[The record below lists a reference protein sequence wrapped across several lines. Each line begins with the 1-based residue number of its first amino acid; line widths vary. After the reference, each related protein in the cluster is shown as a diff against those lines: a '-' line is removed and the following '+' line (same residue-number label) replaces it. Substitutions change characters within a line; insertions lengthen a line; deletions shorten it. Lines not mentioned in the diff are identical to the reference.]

1 VVSVTTTSIGRPA
14 SGEAS
19 DRRRWLALVVLCVG
33 QLMIVLDATV
43 VNVALPTIQRDLHFS
58 QSSLAWVINAY
69 LITFGGLLL
78 LAGRLG
84 DLIGPKR
91 IFVTGLTVFTAAS
104 ALCGFSQN
112 QAELISARFVQ
123 GAGAAIVAAT
133 ILGILVT
140 LFPEPREKAKA
151 MGVYAF
157 VASAGGSIGLLAGGV
172 LTQALSWHWIF
183 FINLPIGCAALIFG
197 VALIPAHEGTGTH
210 DGVDVLGAVLVTG
223 AVMLLVY
230 AIVKASDYGWE
241 SARTIVVGAAALVL
255 LGAFVRLEA
264 HLEHPLVP
272 LRMFRSRNLSGATV
286 VRVLFP
292 IGMFGQFFL
301 GALYLQHVLGY
312 SAITTGLA
320 FMPMNLAVGLFSL
333 TIAARIM
340 TRIGAKATLLPGL
353 ALIAVGLALF
363 SRVPVHGTYLADV
376 FPGMVFF
383 GIGAGLAFTPS
394 IALAMA
400 DAAPAD
406 TGLASGLANVSMQ
419 MGAAIGIAV
428 LASISTS
435 RTRVLSAGGAGHRAA
450 LAGGYHE
457 GYLIAAGCI
466 VAAFVAAAVVL
477 KDRTIGKAQT
487 ADQRTRLHMG
497 EGETGL

>member
-1 VVSVTTTSIGRPA
+1 VTTTSIGRPA
-14 SGEAS
+14 SGESS
-19 DRRRWLALVVLCVG
+19 DRRRWLALLVLCIG

-112 QAELISARFVQ
+112 QVELITARFAQ

-183 FINLPIGCAALIFG
+183 FINLPIGCAALILG
-197 VALIPAHEGTGTH
+197 VALIPAHKGTGTH
-210 DGVDVLGAVLVTG
+210 DGIDVLGAVLVTG

-241 SARTIVVGAAALVL
+241 STRTIVVGVVALVL
-255 LGAFVRLEA
+255 LGVFVRLEA

-272 LRMFRSRNLSGATV
+272 LRMFRSRNLTGATV

-340 TRIGAKATLLPGL
+340 TRIGAKATLMPGL

-376 FPGMVFF
+376 FPGMVLF

-435 RTRVLSAGGAGHRAA
+435 RTRVLAAGGAGHRAA
-450 LAGGYHE
+450 LAGGYQE

-487 ADQRTRLHMG
+487 VDQRTTLHMG

>member
-1 VVSVTTTSIGRPA
+1 MTTTRPIE
-14 SGEAS
+14 SVQVV

-43 VNVALPTIQRDLHFS
+43 VNVALPTIQHDLHFS

-91 IFVTGLTVFTAAS
+91 IFVTGLSVFTLSS
-104 ALCGFSQN
+104 AICGFSQS
-112 QAELISARFVQ
+112 QVELIVARFVQ
-123 GAGAAIVAAT
+123 GGGAAIMAAT

-157 VASAGGSIGLLAGGV
+157 VASAGGSIGLLAGGA
-172 LTQALSWHWIF
+172 LTQALNWHWIF
-183 FINLPIGCAALIFG
+183 FINLPIGVAALVFG
-197 VALIPAHEGTGTH
+197 VALIPAQRGTGIH
-210 DGVDVLGAVLVTG
+210 NGVDVAGAVLVTFS
-223 AVMLLVY
+223 VMLLVY
-230 AIVKASDYGWE
+230 AIVKASDYGWA
-241 SARTIVVGAAALVL
+241 SSDTIGVGSVALVL
-255 LGAFVRLEA
+255 LAAFVFLEA
-264 HLEHPLVP
+264 HLAHPLVP
-272 LRMFRSRNLSGATV
+272 LRMFRSRNLTGATV

-320 FMPMNLAVGLFSL
+320 FMPMNLAVGIFSL
-333 TIAARIM
+333 TLAARIM
-340 TRIGAKATLLPGL
+340 TRVGARATLLPGL
-353 ALIAVGLALF
+353 ALLGAGLLLF
-363 SRVPVHGTYLADV
+363 SRVPVHGHYLTDV
-376 FPGMVFF
+376 LPGMALF

-406 TGLASGLANVSMQ
+406 TGLASGLANVSVQ

-435 RTRVLSAGGAGHRAA
+435 RTKTLSAAGLGHRLA
-450 LAGGYHE
+450 LAGGYHV
-457 GYLIAAGCI
+457 GYLIATGCI
-466 VAAFVAAAVVL
+466 AAAFVLGAVIL
-477 KDRTIGKAQT
+477 RDGSIGKAQT
-487 ADQRTRLHMG
+487 VGQRTDLHMA
-497 EGETGL
+497 EGETGP

>member
-1 VVSVTTTSIGRPA
+1 MATTQPIESVQVA
-14 SGEAS
+14 

-84 DLIGPKR
+84 DLLGPKK
-91 IFVTGLTVFTAAS
+91 IFVTGLSVFTAAS
-104 ALCGFSQN
+104 AICGFSQN
-112 QAELISARFVQ
+112 QAELIVARFVQ

-172 LTQALSWHWIF
+172 LTQAISWHWIF
-183 FINLPIGCAALIFG
+183 FINLPIGIAALVFG
-197 VALIPAHEGTGTH
+197 IALIPSHEGTGLH
-210 DGVDVLGAVLVTG
+210 DGVDVLGAVMVTF

-230 AIVKASDYGWE
+230 AIVKASDYGWQ
-241 SARTIVVGAAALVL
+241 SPRTIIVGLVALVL

-264 HLEHPLVP
+264 HLDHPLVP
-272 LRMFRSRNLSGATV
+272 LRMFRSRNLTGATF

-320 FMPMNLAVGLFSL
+320 FMPMNLAVGIVSL
-333 TIAARIM
+333 TVASKVM
-340 TRIGAKATLLPGL
+340 TRIGAKATILPGL
-353 ALIAVGLALF
+353 VLIAIGLGLF
-363 SRVPVHGTYLADV
+363 ARVPVHGHYLTDV
-376 FPGMVFF
+376 LPGMALF

-406 TGLASGLANVSMQ
+406 TGLASGLANVSLQ
-419 MGAAIGIAV
+419 MGAAIGVAV

-435 RTRVLSAGGAGHRAA
+435 RTRVLAAGGEAHKAA

-457 GYLIAAGCI
+457 GYLIATGCI
-466 VAAFVAAAVVL
+466 VAAFILAAAVLRDPSV
-477 KDRTIGKAQT
+477 GKAQSLE
-487 ADQRTRLHMG
+487 QRTALHMG
-497 EGETGL
+497 EGEIGL

>member
-1 VVSVTTTSIGRPA
+1 VTTTSIGRPA
-14 SGEAS
+14 RGEAS
-19 DRRRWLALVVLCVG
+19 DRRRWLALVVLCTG

-43 VNVALPTIQRDLHFS
+43 VNVALPTIQHDLHFP

-84 DLIGPKR
+84 DLIGPKK
-91 IFVTGLTVFTAAS
+91 IFITGLSVFTAAS
-104 ALCGFSQN
+104 AFCGFAQSQS
-112 QAELISARFVQ
+112 ELIVARFIQ

-140 LFPEPREKAKA
+140 LFPEPGDKAKA

-172 LTQALSWHWIF
+172 LTQAISWHWIF
-183 FINLPIGCAALIFG
+183 FINLPIGIATLVFG
-197 VALIPAHEGTGTH
+197 TALIPGHEGTGTH
-210 DGVDVLGAVLVTG
+210 DGVDVLGAVLVTS

-230 AIVKASDYGWE
+230 AIVKASDYGWG
-241 SARTIVVGAAALVL
+241 SVRTIAVGLGALAL
-255 LGAFVRLEA
+255 LGGFVALEA
-264 HLEHPLVP
+264 NLKHPLVP
-272 LRMFRSRNLSGATV
+272 LRMFRSRNLTGATL

-320 FMPMNLAVGLFSL
+320 FMPMNLAVGIFSL
-333 TIAARIM
+333 TVAARIM
-340 TRIGAKATLLPGL
+340 TRVGAKATLLPGL
-353 ALIAVGLALF
+353 ALIAGGLALF
-363 SRVPVHGTYLADV
+363 SRVPVHGHFLSDV
-376 FPGMVFF
+376 LPGMILF

-406 TGLASGLANVSMQ
+406 TGLASGLANVSLQ

-435 RTRVLSAGGAGHRAA
+435 RTRDLVAGGSRRAAA
-450 LAGGYHE
+450 LAGGYHV

-466 VAAFVAAAVVL
+466 VGAFVIATVVL
-477 KDRTIGKAQT
+477 KDNGVGKAQT
-487 ADQRTRLHMG
+487 TEQRTILHMG
-497 EGETGL
+497 EGETGF

>member
-1 VVSVTTTSIGRPA
+1 METDHQSERARVAA
-14 SGEAS
+14 SAN
-19 DRRRWLALVVLCVG
+19 RRRWLALVVLCIG

-91 IFVTGLTVFTAAS
+91 IFITGLAVFTAAS
-104 ALCGFSQN
+104 AFCGFSQS
-112 QAELISARFVQ
+112 QAELIGARFVQ

-157 VASAGGSIGLLAGGV
+157 VASGGGSIGLLAGGV

-183 FINLPIGCAALIFG
+183 FINLPIGCAALILG
-197 VALIPAHEGTGTH
+197 VALIPAHPGTGTH
-210 DGVDVLGAVLVTG
+210 DGVDVRGAVMVTT

-230 AIVKASDYGWE
+230 AIVKASDYGWG
-241 SARTIVVGAAALVL
+241 SFRTIVVGLAALAL

-264 HLEHPLVP
+264 RLAHPLVP
-272 LRMFRSRNLSGATV
+272 LRMFRSRNLTGATI

-320 FMPMNLAVGLFSL
+320 FMPMNLAVGVFSL

-340 TRIGAKATLLPGL
+340 TRIGAKATLMPGL
-353 ALIAVGLALF
+353 ALIAIGLALF
-363 SRVPVHGTYLADV
+363 SRVPVHGSYLADV
-376 FPGMVFF
+376 LPGMVFF

-419 MGAAIGIAV
+419 LGAAIGIAV

-435 RTRVLSAGGAGHRAA
+435 RTRTLSAAGAGRNAA
-450 LAGGYHE
+450 LAGGYHV
-457 GYLIAAGCI
+457 GYLIAGGCI

-477 KDRTIGKAQT
+477 KDRSIGKAQT
-487 ADQRTRLHMG
+487 VEQRTMLHMG

>member
-1 VVSVTTTSIGRPA
+1 MATTTQSMDIA
-14 SGEAS
+14 QVA

-84 DLIGPKR
+84 DLLGPKK
-91 IFVTGLTVFTAAS
+91 IFITGLTVFTAAS
-104 ALCGFSQN
+104 AFCGFSQN
-112 QAELISARFVQ
+112 QAELITARFVQ

-183 FINLPIGCAALIFG
+183 FINLPIGITALVLG
-197 VALIPAHEGTGTH
+197 LALIPAHPGTGIH
-210 DGVDVLGAVLVTG
+210 DGVDVLGAVMVTTS
-223 AVMLLVY
+223 VMLLVY

-241 SARTIVVGAAALVL
+241 STRTIVVGLAALVL

-264 HLEHPLVP
+264 HLAHPLVP
-272 LRMFRSRNLSGATV
+272 LRMFRSRNLTGATL

-320 FMPMNLAVGLFSL
+320 FMPMNLAVGIFSL
-333 TIAARIM
+333 TLAARSM
-340 TRIGAKATLLPGL
+340 TRVGAKATLLPGL
-353 ALIAVGLALF
+353 VLIAAGLALF
-363 SRVPVHGTYLADV
+363 SRVPVHGTYLVDV
-376 FPGMVFF
+376 LPGMALF

-435 RTRVLSAGGAGHRAA
+435 RTSALRAAGVGRDAA
-450 LAGGYHE
+450 LAGGYHV
-457 GYLIAAGCI
+457 GYLIATGCI
-466 VAAFVAAAVVL
+466 VAAFVLAVVVL
-477 KDRTIGKAQT
+477 RDSHIGKAQT
-487 ADQRTRLHMG
+487 MAERTTLHMG

>member
-1 VVSVTTTSIGRPA
+1 MTATRPIDSA
-14 SGEAS
+14 QVA

-91 IFVTGLTVFTAAS
+91 IFITGLGVFTGAS
-104 ALCGFSQN
+104 AFCGFSQS
-112 QAELISARFVQ
+112 QAELITARFVQ

-140 LFPEPREKAKA
+140 LFPEPREKATA

-157 VASAGGSIGLLAGGV
+157 VASVGGSIGLLAGGV
-172 LTQALSWHWIF
+172 LTQALNWHWIF
-183 FINLPIGCAALIFG
+183 FINLPIGAAALIFG
-197 VALIPAHEGTGTH
+197 TALIPGHEGKGTN
-210 DGVDVLGAVLVTG
+210 DGVDVLGAVMVTS

-230 AIVKASDYGWE
+230 AIVKASDYGWG
-241 SARTIVVGAAALVL
+241 SVHTLGVGLVALVL
-255 LGAFVRLEA
+255 LGGFVVLESRLA
-264 HLEHPLVP
+264 HPLVP
-272 LRMFRSRNLSGATV
+272 LRMFRSRNLTGATL

-320 FMPMNLAVGLFSL
+320 FMPMNLSVGLFSL
-333 TIAARIM
+333 TVSARIM
-340 TRIGAKATLLPGL
+340 TRVGARATLLPGL
-353 ALIAVGLALF
+353 VLLATGLLLF
-363 SRVPVHGTYLADV
+363 SRVPVHGSFLPDV
-376 FPGMVFF
+376 FPGMILF

-406 TGLASGLANVSMQ
+406 RGLASGLANVSIQ

-435 RTRVLSAGGAGHRAA
+435 RSRVLAAGGAGHNAA

-457 GYLIAAGCI
+457 GYLIAFGCI
-466 VAAFVAAAVVL
+466 VAAFVVALVVL
-477 KDRTIGKAQT
+477 RDGSVGKSQT
-487 ADQRTRLHMG
+487 TEQRTALHMG
-497 EGETGL
+497 EGEIGL

>member
-1 VVSVTTTSIGRPA
+1 MATTTGQISSA
-14 SGEAS
+14 QVA

-91 IFVTGLTVFTAAS
+91 IFVTGLSVFTAAS
-104 ALCGFSQN
+104 AFCGFSES
-112 QAELISARFVQ
+112 QAELIVARFVQ

-183 FINLPIGCAALIFG
+183 FINLPIGCAALLLGIAF
-197 VALIPAHEGTGTH
+197 VPSPKGTGTH
-210 DGVDVLGAVLVTG
+210 DGVDVLGAVMVTT

-241 SARTIVVGAAALVL
+241 SAHTIVVGVVALAL
-255 LGAFVRLEA
+255 LGGFVRLEA
-264 HLEHPLVP
+264 RLTHPLVP
-272 LRMFRSRNLSGATV
+272 LRMFRSRNLAGATF

-320 FMPMNLAVGLFSL
+320 FMPMNLTVGLFSL
-333 TIAARIM
+333 AIAARVM
-340 TRIGAKATLLPGL
+340 TRLGAKLTLLPGL
-353 ALIAVGLALF
+353 ALIAGGLALF
-363 SRVPVHGTYLADV
+363 SRVPVHGHYLTDV
-376 FPGMVFF
+376 LPGMALF
-383 GIGAGLAFTPS
+383 GIGAGLAFAPS
-394 IALAMA
+394 ISLAMA

-406 TGLASGLANVSMQ
+406 VGLASGLANVSMQ

-428 LASISTS
+428 LASISSS
-435 RTRVLSAGGAGHRAA
+435 RTSALLARGVSNNAA
-450 LAGGYHE
+450 LTSGYHV
-457 GYLIAAGCI
+457 GYLIATGCI
-466 VAAFVAAAVVL
+466 VAAFVLAAAIL
-477 KDRTIGKAQT
+477 KDRDIGKAPT
-487 ADQRTRLHMG
+487 AEQRTTLHMG

>member
-1 VVSVTTTSIGRPA
+1 MATTTGQIDSA
-14 SGEAS
+14 QVA

-43 VNVALPTIQRDLHFS
+43 VNVALPTIQKDLHFS

-91 IFVTGLTVFTAAS
+91 IFITGLGVFTAAS
-104 ALCGFSQN
+104 AFCGFSQS
-112 QAELISARFVQ
+112 QAELIVARFVQ

-140 LFPEPREKAKA
+140 LFPEPKEKAKA

-183 FINLPIGCAALIFG
+183 FINLPIGIAALVLG
-197 VALIPAHEGTGTH
+197 LALIPSHPGTGTH
-210 DGVDVLGAVLVTG
+210 DGVDVLGAVMVTT

-230 AIVKASDYGWE
+230 AIVKASDYGWA
-241 SARTIVVGAAALVL
+241 SPHTYVVGLVALVL
-255 LGAFVRLEA
+255 LAAFVRLEA
-264 HLEHPLVP
+264 YLPHPLVP
-272 LRMFRSRNLSGATV
+272 LRMFRSRNLTGATL

-320 FMPMNLAVGLFSL
+320 FMPMNLAVGVFSL

-353 ALIAVGLALF
+353 ALIAGGLALF
-363 SRVPVHGTYLADV
+363 SRVPVHGSYLVDV
-376 FPGMVFF
+376 LPGMALF

-435 RTRVLSAGGAGHRAA
+435 RTGSLLAGGAGRDAA
-450 LAGGYHE
+450 LAGGYHV
-457 GYLIAAGCI
+457 GYLIATGCI
-466 VAAFVAAAVVL
+466 VLAFVLAAVVL
-477 KDRTIGKAQT
+477 KDRSIGKAQT
-487 ADQRTRLHMG
+487 MAQRTSLHIG

>member
-1 VVSVTTTSIGRPA
+1 
-14 SGEAS
+14 
-19 DRRRWLALVVLCVG
+19 
-33 QLMIVLDATV
+33 
-43 VNVALPTIQRDLHFS
+43 
-58 QSSLAWVINAY
+58 
-69 LITFGGLLL
+69 
-78 LAGRLG
+78 
-84 DLIGPKR
+84 
-91 IFVTGLTVFTAAS
+91 
-104 ALCGFSQN
+104 
-112 QAELISARFVQ
+112 
-123 GAGAAIVAAT
+123 
-133 ILGILVT
+133 
-140 LFPEPREKAKA
+140 

-157 VASAGGSIGLLAGGV
+157 VASGGGSIGLLAGGV

-183 FINLPIGCAALIFG
+183 FINLPIGIAALILG
-197 VALIPAHEGTGTH
+197 LALIPSLKGTGTH
-210 DGVDVLGAVLVTG
+210 DGVDVLGAVMVTT

-241 SARTIVVGAAALVL
+241 SARTIVVGLAALIL

-264 HLEHPLVP
+264 HLPHPLVP
-272 LRMFRSRNLSGATV
+272 LRMFRSRNLTGATL

-292 IGMFGQFFL
+292 VGMFGQFFL

-320 FMPMNLAVGLFSL
+320 FMPMNLAVGIFSL

-353 ALIAVGLALF
+353 ALIAAGLALF
-363 SRVPVHGTYLADV
+363 SRVPVHGSYVADV
-376 FPGMVFF
+376 LPGMALF

-435 RTRVLSAGGAGHRAA
+435 RTSALRAGGVGRNAA
-450 LAGGYHE
+450 LAGGYHV
-457 GYLIAAGCI
+457 GYLIATGCI
-466 VAAFVAAAVVL
+466 VAAFILAAVVL
-477 KDRTIGKAQT
+477 KDGNIGKAQT
-487 ADQRTRLHMG
+487 MAERTTLHMG

>member
-1 VVSVTTTSIGRPA
+1 MTTTALRA
-14 SGEAS
+14 AERVTGE
-19 DRRRWLALVVLCVG
+19 RRRWLALVVLCTG

-84 DLIGPKR
+84 DLIGAKR
-91 IFVTGLTVFTAAS
+91 IFTTGLLVFTVAS
-104 ALCGFSQN
+104 AFCGFSQN
-112 QAELISARFVQ
+112 QGELIVARFVQ
-123 GAGAAIVAAT
+123 GAGAAVVAAT

-157 VASAGGSIGLLAGGV
+157 VASGGGSIGLLAGGA

-183 FINLPIGCAALIFG
+183 FINLPIGAATLVVG
-197 VALIPAHEGTGTH
+197 AALIPAQPGSGTH
-210 DGVDVLGAVLVTG
+210 EGVDVLGAVLVTT

-230 AIVKASDYGWE
+230 AIVKASDYGWT
-241 SARTIVVGAAALVL
+241 SPRTICVGAGALAL
-255 LGAFVRLEA
+255 LAVFVRLESR
-264 HLEHPLVP
+264 LSHPLVP
-272 LRMFRSRNLSGATV
+272 LRMFRSRNLTGATF
-286 VRVLFP
+286 VRMLFP

-312 SAITTGLA
+312 SAISTGLA
-320 FMPMNLAVGLFSL
+320 FMPMNVSVGVFSL
-333 TIAARIM
+333 LISARIM
-340 TRIGAKATLLPGL
+340 TRVGAKATLIPGL
-353 ALIAVGLALF
+353 VAIVAGLVLF
-363 SRVPVHGTYLADV
+363 SRVPVHGHYLTDV
-376 FPGMVFF
+376 LPGMALF
-383 GIGAGLAFTPS
+383 GVGAGLAFTPS

-400 DAAPAD
+400 DAAPED
-406 TGLASGLANVSMQ
+406 TGLASGLANVSLQ

-435 RTRVLSAGGAGHRAA
+435 RTRVLQRAGEGLRLA
-450 LAGGYHE
+450 LVGGYRV
-457 GYLIAAGCI
+457 GYFIAAGCI
-466 VAAFVAAAVVL
+466 LAAVAAAAVVVR
-477 KDRTIGKAQT
+477 DGSIGRAQT
-487 ADQRTRLHMG
+487 LEQRTTLHMA
-497 EGETGL
+497 EGETEL

>member
-1 VVSVTTTSIGRPA
+1 VTTTSIGRPA

-19 DRRRWLALVVLCVG
+19 DRRRWLALVVLCTG

-43 VNVALPTIQRDLHFS
+43 VNVALPTIQHELHFS

-84 DLIGPKR
+84 DLIGPKK
-91 IFVTGLTVFTAAS
+91 IFITGLSVFIAAS
-104 ALCGFSQN
+104 ALCGFSQS
-112 QAELISARFVQ
+112 QTELIVARFIQ

-183 FINLPIGCAALIFG
+183 FINLPIGLAALVFG
-197 VALIPAHEGTGTH
+197 TTLIPGLKGTGTH
-210 DGVDVLGAVLVTG
+210 DGVDVLGAVMVTT

-230 AIVKASDYGWE
+230 AIVKASDYGWG
-241 SARTIVVGAAALVL
+241 SARTIAVGLGAVVL
-255 LGAFVRLEA
+255 LAGFVRLESR
-264 HLEHPLVP
+264 LTHPLVP
-272 LRMFRSRNLSGATV
+272 LRMFRSRNLTGATF

-320 FMPMNLAVGLFSL
+320 FLPMNLAVGIFSL

-340 TRIGAKATLLPGL
+340 TRVGAKATLMPGL
-353 ALIAVGLALF
+353 ALIALGLALF
-363 SRVPVHGTYLADV
+363 SRVPVHGHFLSDV
-376 FPGMVFF
+376 LPGMILF
-383 GIGAGLAFTPS
+383 GTGAGLAFTPS
-394 IALAMA
+394 VALAMA

-406 TGLASGLANVSMQ
+406 TGLASGLANVSLQ

-428 LASISTS
+428 LASVSTS
-435 RTRVLSAGGAGHRAA
+435 RTRVLLARGSHRAAA
-450 LAGGYHE
+450 LAGGYHV
-457 GYLIAAGCI
+457 GYLIATGCI
-466 VAAFVAAAVVL
+466 VGAFVLAAVVL
-477 KDRTIGKAQT
+477 RDGNVGKAQT
-487 ADQRTRLHMG
+487 AAQRTTLHMA
-497 EGETGL
+497 EGESAF

>member
-1 VVSVTTTSIGRPA
+1 VTTTSIGRPA

-19 DRRRWLALVVLCVG
+19 DRRRWLALVVLCTG

-43 VNVALPTIQRDLHFS
+43 VNVALPTIQRELHFS

-84 DLIGPKR
+84 DLIGPKK
-91 IFVTGLTVFTAAS
+91 IFITGLSVFIAAS
-104 ALCGFSQN
+104 ALCGFSQS
-112 QAELISARFVQ
+112 QVELIVARFIQ

-183 FINLPIGCAALIFG
+183 FINLPIGVAALFFG
-197 VALIPAHEGTGTH
+197 SALIPAHEGTGTH
-210 DGVDVLGAVLVTG
+210 DGVDVLGAVMVTS

-230 AIVKASDYGWE
+230 AIVKASDYGWG
-241 SARTIVVGAAALVL
+241 SPRTIGVGSGAVIL
-255 LGAFVRLEA
+255 LGGFVYLESRLA
-264 HLEHPLVP
+264 HPLVP
-272 LRMFRSRNLSGATV
+272 LRMFRSRNLTGATF

-320 FMPMNLAVGLFSL
+320 FMPMNLAVGIFSL
-333 TIAARIM
+333 TIAAKIM
-340 TRIGAKATLLPGL
+340 TRIGARATLMPGL

-363 SRVPVHGTYLADV
+363 SRVPVHGHFLSDV
-376 FPGMVFF
+376 LPGMILF
-383 GIGAGLAFTPS
+383 GVGAGLAFTPS
-394 IALAMA
+394 VALAMA

-406 TGLASGLANVSMQ
+406 TGLASGLANVSLQ

-428 LASISTS
+428 LASVSTS
-435 RTRVLSAGGAGHRAA
+435 RTRVLLARGSHHGVA
-450 LAGGYHE
+450 LAGGYHV

-466 VAAFVAAAVVL
+466 VGAFVLAAVVL
-477 KDRTIGKAQT
+477 RDGNVGKAQT
-487 ADQRTRLHMG
+487 LAQRTALHMG
-497 EGETGL
+497 EGESGF

>member
-1 VVSVTTTSIGRPA
+1 VTATTIPA
-14 SGEAS
+14 TPAGAAS

-84 DLIGPKR
+84 DLLGPKK

-104 ALCGFSQN
+104 ALCGFSRGQS
-112 QAELISARFVQ
+112 ELIVARFIQ

-140 LFPEPREKAKA
+140 LFPEPREKARA

-157 VASAGGSIGLLAGGV
+157 VASAGGAIGLLAGGV

-183 FINLPIGCAALIFG
+183 FINLPIGCVALVLG
-197 VALIPAHEGTGTH
+197 TALIPAQPGTGTR

-223 AVMLLVY
+223 SVMLLVY
-230 AIVKASDYGWE
+230 AIVKASDDGWL
-241 SARTIVVGAAALVL
+241 SARTIGVG
-255 LGAFVRLEA
+255 LGAFVLFALFVRVEA
-264 HLEHPLVP
+264 RRTNPLVP
-272 LRMFRSRNLSGATV
+272 LRMFRSRNLTGATL

-320 FMPMNLAVGLFSL
+320 FMPMNLAVGVFSL
-333 TIAARIM
+333 TVAARIM

-363 SRVPVHGTYLADV
+363 ARVPVHGHFVTDV
-376 FPGMVFF
+376 LPGMILF
-383 GIGAGLAFTPS
+383 GVGAGLAFTPS

-419 MGAAIGIAV
+419 MGAAIGVAV

-435 RTRVLSAGGAGHRAA
+435 RTHQLLARGTGRAAA
-450 LAGGYHE
+450 LASGYHV
-457 GYLIAAGCI
+457 GYLIATGCI
-466 VAAFVAAAVVL
+466 VAAFVLAAAVL
-477 KDRTIGKAQT
+477 KDRDVGRAQT
-487 ADQRTRLHMG
+487 TVQRTTMQVG
-497 EGETGL
+497 EGDWGL

>member
-1 VVSVTTTSIGRPA
+1 METDHQIDRGQVA
-14 SGEAS
+14 

-91 IFVTGLTVFTAAS
+91 IFITGLAVFTTAS
-104 ALCGFSQN
+104 ALCGFSES
-112 QAELISARFVQ
+112 QAELIVARFVQ

-183 FINLPIGCAALIFG
+183 FINLPIGLAALVFG
-197 VALIPAHEGTGTH
+197 LALIPSHEGTGTH
-210 DGVDVLGAVLVTG
+210 DGVDVLGAVMVTT

-241 SARTIVVGAAALVL
+241 SWRTIVVGLAALAL

-264 HLEHPLVP
+264 RLPHPLVP
-272 LRMFRSRNLSGATV
+272 LRMFRSRNLTGATL

-312 SAITTGLA
+312 SAIATGLA

-333 TIAARIM
+333 TVAAKIM
-340 TRIGAKATLLPGL
+340 TRVGAKATLMPGL
-353 ALIAVGLALF
+353 ALIAIGLALF
-363 SRVPVHGTYLADV
+363 SRVPVHGSYLADV
-376 FPGMVFF
+376 LPGMVFF

-435 RTRVLSAGGAGHRAA
+435 RTRALSAAGAGHDSA
-450 LAGGYHE
+450 LAGGYHL

-466 VAAFVAAAVVL
+466 VAAFVAAALIL
-477 KDRTIGKAQT
+477 KDRSIGNPP
-487 ADQRTRLHMG
+487 
-497 EGETGL
+497 

>member
-1 VVSVTTTSIGRPA
+1 MTTTSIGRPA

-91 IFVTGLTVFTAAS
+91 IFVTGLAVFVAAS
-104 ALCGFSQN
+104 AFCGFSQS
-112 QAELISARFVQ
+112 QAELIVARFVQ

-183 FINLPIGCAALIFG
+183 FINLPIGCAALVFG

-210 DGVDVLGAVLVTG
+210 DGVDVLGAVMVTV

-230 AIVKASDYGWE
+230 AIVKASDYGWG
-241 SARTIVVGAAALVL
+241 SLRTIVVGVVALAL

-264 HLEHPLVP
+264 RLDHPLVP
-272 LRMFRSRNLSGATV
+272 LRMFRSRNLTGATL

-312 SAITTGLA
+312 NAITTGLA
-320 FMPMNLAVGLFSL
+320 FMPMNLAVGVFSL

-340 TRIGAKATLLPGL
+340 TRLGAKATLLPGL
-353 ALIAVGLALF
+353 ALIAAGLALF
-363 SRVPVHGTYLADV
+363 SRVPVHGHYLSDV
-376 FPGMVFF
+376 FPGMILF

-435 RTRVLSAGGAGHRAA
+435 RTRALLAGGSRRDAA
-450 LAGGYHE
+450 LAGGYHV
-457 GYLIAAGCI
+457 GYVIAAGCI
-466 VAAFVAAAVVL
+466 GLAFVLAAVVL
-477 KDRTIGKAQT
+477 KDRSIGKAQT
-487 ADQRTRLHMG
+487 AEQRTTLHMG

>member
-1 VVSVTTTSIGRPA
+1 MATTTEPIGSA
-14 SGEAS
+14 QVA

-43 VNVALPTIQRDLHFS
+43 VNVALPTIQRDLGFS

-91 IFVTGLTVFTAAS
+91 IFITGLAVFTAAS
-104 ALCGFSQN
+104 AFCGLSQS
-112 QAELISARFVQ
+112 QAELIVARFVQ

-183 FINLPIGCAALIFG
+183 FINLPIGCGALIFG
-197 VALIPAHEGTGTH
+197 VTLIPAHKGTGTH
-210 DGVDVLGAVLVTG
+210 DGVDVLGAVMVTV

-241 SARTIVVGAAALVL
+241 SPHTLVVGLAALVI

-264 HLEHPLVP
+264 RLSHPLVP
-272 LRMFRSRNLSGATV
+272 LRMFRSRNLTGATL

-292 IGMFGQFFL
+292 VGMFGQFFL

-340 TRIGAKATLLPGL
+340 TRVGAKATLMPGL
-353 ALIAVGLALF
+353 VFIAAGLALF
-363 SRVPVHGTYLADV
+363 SRVPVHGSYLVDV
-376 FPGMVFF
+376 LPGMALF

-419 MGAAIGIAV
+419 MGAAVGIAV

-435 RTRVLSAGGAGHRAA
+435 RTKSLSAAGVGRDAA
-450 LAGGYHE
+450 LAGGYRL

-466 VAAFVAAAVVL
+466 VAAFVLAGLVL
-477 KDRTIGKAQT
+477 KDRNIGKAQT
-487 ADQRTRLHMG
+487 IAQRTTLHMG

>member
-1 VVSVTTTSIGRPA
+1 VTTTAIGRA
-14 SGEAS
+14 GSGEDT

-43 VNVALPTIQRDLHFS
+43 VNVALPTIQHELHFT

-91 IFVTGLTVFTAAS
+91 IFITGLSVFTAAS
-104 ALCGFSQN
+104 ALCGFAQSQP
-112 QAELISARFVQ
+112 ELIVARFIQ

-183 FINLPIGCAALIFG
+183 FINLPIGAVALVLG
-197 VALIPAHEGTGTH
+197 TALIPGHKGTGIH
-210 DGVDVLGAVLVTG
+210 DGVDVLGALMVTTS
-223 AVMLLVY
+223 VMLLVY

-241 SARTIVVGAAALVL
+241 SVRTIAVGLGALVL
-255 LGAFVRLEA
+255 LGGFVRLESRIQ
-264 HLEHPLVP
+264 HPLVP
-272 LRMFRSRNLSGATV
+272 LRMFRSRNLTGATFI
-286 VRVLFP
+286 RMLFP

-320 FMPMNLAVGLFSL
+320 FMPMNLAVGIFSL
-333 TIAARIM
+333 TVAARIM
-340 TRIGAKATLLPGL
+340 TRVGAKATLMPGL
-353 ALIAVGLALF
+353 AFIAVGLALF
-363 SRVPVHGTYLADV
+363 SRVPVHGHFLSDV
-376 FPGMVFF
+376 LPGMCLF

-406 TGLASGLANVSMQ
+406 TGLASGLANVSLQ

-435 RTRVLSAGGAGHRAA
+435 RTRVLLAGGSKRAAA
-450 LAGGYHE
+450 LAGGYHV

-466 VAAFVAAAVVL
+466 VSAFAIAAVVL
-477 KDRTIGKAQT
+477 RDGSVGKAQT
-487 ADQRTRLHMG
+487 MDQRTTLHMG
-497 EGETGL
+497 EGESGY

>member
-1 VVSVTTTSIGRPA
+1 
-14 SGEAS
+14 
-19 DRRRWLALVVLCVG
+19 
-33 QLMIVLDATV
+33 
-43 VNVALPTIQRDLHFS
+43 
-58 QSSLAWVINAY
+58 
-69 LITFGGLLL
+69 
-78 LAGRLG
+78 
-84 DLIGPKR
+84 
-91 IFVTGLTVFTAAS
+91 
-104 ALCGFSQN
+104 
-112 QAELISARFVQ
+112 
-123 GAGAAIVAAT
+123 
-133 ILGILVT
+133 
-140 LFPEPREKAKA
+140 

-183 FINLPIGCAALIFG
+183 FINLPIGI
-197 VALIPAHEGTGTH
+197 
-210 DGVDVLGAVLVTG
+210 
-223 AVMLLVY
+223 
-230 AIVKASDYGWE
+230 
-241 SARTIVVGAAALVL
+241 AALVL
-255 LGAFVRLEA
+255 GLALIPSHRGDGDPRRGRRSRRRAGDHGRDAARLRHREGQRLRLGLAP
-264 HLEHPLVP
+264 HLSSSAWWPWSCWPPSCAWRRTSPHPLVP
-272 LRMFRSRNLSGATV
+272 LRMFRSRNLTGATL

-320 FMPMNLAVGLFSL
+320 FMPMNLAVGIFSL

-353 ALIAVGLALF
+353 ALIAGGLALF
-363 SRVPVHGTYLADV
+363 SRVPVHGHYLTDV
-376 FPGMVFF
+376 LPGMALF

-435 RTRVLSAGGAGHRAA
+435 RTSSLLAGGAGRDAA
-450 LAGGYHE
+450 LAGGYHV
-457 GYLIAAGCI
+457 GYLIATGCI
-466 VAAFVAAAVVL
+466 VVAFVLAAVVL
-477 KDRTIGKAQT
+477 KDRSIGKAQT
-487 ADQRTRLHMG
+487 VAERTTLHMG

>member
-1 VVSVTTTSIGRPA
+1 MTTTQPIGSA
-14 SGEAS
+14 LVA
-19 DRRRWLALVVLCVG
+19 DRRRWLALVVLCIG

-84 DLIGPKR
+84 DLIGPKK
-91 IFVTGLTVFTAAS
+91 IFITGLTVFTAAS
-104 ALCGFSQN
+104 ALCGFSQS
-112 QAELISARFVQ
+112 QAELIVARFVQ

-172 LTQALSWHWIF
+172 LTQTISWHWIF
-183 FINLPIGCAALIFG
+183 FINLPIGAVALVFG
-197 VALIPAHEGTGTH
+197 TALIPSHEGTGTH
-210 DGVDVLGAVLVTG
+210 DGVDVLGAVLVTT

-230 AIVKASDYGWE
+230 AIVKASDYGWG
-241 SARTIVVGAAALVL
+241 SSRTIVVGAVALAL
-255 LGAFVRLEA
+255 LAAFVRLEA
-264 HLEHPLVP
+264 HLRHPLVP
-272 LRMFRSRNLSGATV
+272 LRMFRSRNLTGATL

-320 FMPMNLAVGLFSL
+320 FMPMNLAVGIFSL
-333 TIAARIM
+333 TIAAKVM

-353 ALIAVGLALF
+353 ALIAAGLALF
-363 SRVPVHGTYLADV
+363 SRVPVHGHYLTDV
-376 FPGMVFF
+376 LPGMALF

-406 TGLASGLANVSMQ
+406 TGLASGLANVSLQ

-435 RTRVLSAGGAGHRAA
+435 RTRVLSAAGEGRNAA
-450 LAGGYHE
+450 LAGGYHV
-457 GYLIAAGCI
+457 GYLIATGCI
-466 VAAFVAAAVVL
+466 VAAFVLAAVVL
-477 KDRTIGKAQT
+477 KDRSVGKAQT
-487 ADQRTRLHMG
+487 IEQRTSVQMC
-497 EGETGL
+497 EGESVV

>member
-1 VVSVTTTSIGRPA
+1 
-14 SGEAS
+14 
-19 DRRRWLALVVLCVG
+19 
-33 QLMIVLDATV
+33 MIVLDATV

-84 DLIGPKR
+84 DLLGPKR
-91 IFVTGLTVFTAAS
+91 IFVTGLTIFTAAS
-104 ALCGFSQN
+104 AFCGFSQN
-112 QAELISARFVQ
+112 QAELITARFVQ
-123 GAGAAIVAAT
+123 GAGAAVVAAT

-140 LFPEPREKAKA
+140 IFTEPKEKAKA

-157 VASAGGSIGLLAGGV
+157 VASAGGSIGLLAGGA
-172 LTQALSWHWIF
+172 LTQTLSWHWIF
-183 FINLPIGCAALIFG
+183 FINLPIGITALILG
-197 VALIPAHEGTGTH
+197 LALIPAHKGTGIH
-210 DGVDVLGAVLVTG
+210 DGVDVLGAVMVTT
-223 AVMLLVY
+223 AVRLLVY
-230 AIVKASDYGWE
+230 AFVQASDYGWE
-241 SARTIVVGAAALVL
+241 STRTIVVGLAALVL
-255 LGAFVRLEA
+255 LGAFVGLEA
-264 HLEHPLVP
+264 RLAHPLVP
-272 LRMFRSRNLSGATV
+272 LRMFRSRNLTGATL

-320 FMPMNLAVGLFSL
+320 FMPMNLAVGIFSL
-333 TIAARIM
+333 TLAARIM
-340 TRIGAKATLLPGL
+340 TRVGAKATLLPGL
-353 ALIAVGLALF
+353 VLIAAGLALF
-363 SRVPVHGTYLADV
+363 SRVPVHGTYLVDV
-376 FPGMVFF
+376 LPGMALF

-435 RTRVLSAGGAGHRAA
+435 RTAALRAAGVGHDAA
-450 LAGGYHE
+450 LAGGYHV
-457 GYLIAAGCI
+457 GYLIATGCI
-466 VAAFVAAAVVL
+466 VAAFVLAVVVL
-477 KDRTIGKAQT
+477 KDGSIGKAPT
-487 ADQRTRLHMG
+487 MAERTTLLMG
-497 EGETGL
+497 EGETVL

>member
-1 VVSVTTTSIGRPA
+1 MATTTQPIDSA
-14 SGEAS
+14 QVA

-43 VNVALPTIQRDLHFS
+43 VNVALPTIQKDLHFS

-91 IFVTGLTVFTAAS
+91 IFVTGLGVFTAAS
-104 ALCGFSQN
+104 AFCGFSQS
-112 QAELISARFVQ
+112 QAELIGARFVQ

-140 LFPEPREKAKA
+140 LFPEPKEKAKA

-172 LTQALSWHWIF
+172 LTQALNWHWIF
-183 FINLPIGCAALIFG
+183 FINLPIGIAALVLG
-197 VALIPAHEGTGTH
+197 LALIPSHPGTGTH
-210 DGVDVLGAVLVTG
+210 DGVDVLGAVMVTT

-230 AIVKASDYGWE
+230 AIVKASDYGWG
-241 SARTIVVGAAALVL
+241 SPHTIVVGLVALAL
-255 LGAFVRLEA
+255 LVAFVRLEA
-264 HLEHPLVP
+264 YLPHPLVP
-272 LRMFRSRNLSGATV
+272 LRMFRSRNLTGATL

-292 IGMFGQFFL
+292 VGMFGQFFL

-320 FMPMNLAVGLFSL
+320 FMPMNLAVGIFSL

-340 TRIGAKATLLPGL
+340 TRIAC
-353 ALIAVGLALF
+353 GLALF
-363 SRVPVHGTYLADV
+363 SRVPVHGHYLADV
-376 FPGMVFF
+376 LPGMALF

-435 RTRVLSAGGAGHRAA
+435 RTSTLVHAGVGRDAA
-450 LAGGYHE
+450 LAGGYHV
-457 GYLIAAGCI
+457 GYLIATGCI
-466 VAAFVAAAVVL
+466 VVAFVLAAVVL
-477 KDRTIGKAQT
+477 KDRSIGKAQSV
-487 ADQRTRLHMG
+487 AQRTILHMG
-497 EGETGL
+497 EGETGF

>member
-1 VVSVTTTSIGRPA
+1 
-14 SGEAS
+14 
-19 DRRRWLALVVLCVG
+19 
-33 QLMIVLDATV
+33 MIVLDATV

-84 DLIGPKR
+84 DLIGPKK
-91 IFVTGLTVFTAAS
+91 IFITGLGVFTTAS
-104 ALCGFSQN
+104 AFCGFSQG
-112 QAELISARFVQ
+112 QTELIVARFVQ

-140 LFPEPREKAKA
+140 LFPEPRDKAKA

-197 VALIPAHEGTGTH
+197 TALIPGHEGKGTN
-210 DGVDVLGAVLVTG
+210 DGVDVLGAVMVTS

-230 AIVKASDYGWE
+230 AIVKASDYGWG
-241 SARTIVVGAAALVL
+241 SVHTIAVGLGALVL

-264 HLEHPLVP
+264 RLAHPLVP
-272 LRMFRSRNLSGATV
+272 LRMFRSRNLTGATL

-333 TIAARIM
+333 TVAARIM
-340 TRIGAKATLLPGL
+340 TRVGAKSTLLPGL
-353 ALIAVGLALF
+353 VFIAAGLLLF
-363 SRVPVHGTYLADV
+363 SRVPVHGRFLSDV
-376 FPGMVFF
+376 LPGMILF

-428 LASISTS
+428 LASISTT
-435 RTRVLSAGGAGHRAA
+435 RTRALLGAGAGRNAA
-450 LAGGYHE
+450 LAGGYHV
-457 GYLIAAGCI
+457 GYLIATGCI
-466 VAAFVAAAVVL
+466 VAAIVLAALVL
-477 KDRTIGKAQT
+477 KDPNIGKAQT
-487 ADQRTRLHMG
+487 MEQRTSLHMG

>member
-157 VASAGGSIGLLAGGV
+157 VASAG
-172 LTQALSWHWIF
+172 
-183 FINLPIGCAALIFG
+183 
-197 VALIPAHEGTGTH
+197 
-210 DGVDVLGAVLVTG
+210 
-223 AVMLLVY
+223 
-230 AIVKASDYGWE
+230 
-241 SARTIVVGAAALVL
+241 
-255 LGAFVRLEA
+255 
-264 HLEHPLVP
+264 
-272 LRMFRSRNLSGATV
+272 
-286 VRVLFP
+286 
-292 IGMFGQFFL
+292 
-301 GALYLQHVLGY
+301 
-312 SAITTGLA
+312 
-320 FMPMNLAVGLFSL
+320 
-333 TIAARIM
+333 
-340 TRIGAKATLLPGL
+340 
-353 ALIAVGLALF
+353 
-363 SRVPVHGTYLADV
+363 
-376 FPGMVFF
+376 
-383 GIGAGLAFTPS
+383 
-394 IALAMA
+394 
-400 DAAPAD
+400 
-406 TGLASGLANVSMQ
+406 
-419 MGAAIGIAV
+419 
-428 LASISTS
+428 
-435 RTRVLSAGGAGHRAA
+435 
-450 LAGGYHE
+450 
-457 GYLIAAGCI
+457 
-466 VAAFVAAAVVL
+466 
-477 KDRTIGKAQT
+477 
-487 ADQRTRLHMG
+487 
-497 EGETGL
+497 